1 MKNLR
6 KRNQLTDI
14 PGVGRSICQDLKNI
28 GIKTLDDLIAKNPEQ
43 LYDMSNAYAGRTQDK
58 CLLYVYRCAVYYA
71 NTDEN
76 NLDEEKLKWWAWK
89 DF

>member
-1 MKNLR
+1 
-6 KRNQLTDI
+6 
-14 PGVGRSICQDLKNI
+14 
-28 GIKTLDDLIAKNPEQ
+28 
-43 LYDMSNAYAGRTQDK
+43 MSNAYAGRTQDK

-76 NLDEEKLKWWAWK
+76 NLDEEKLNWWAWK